1 MKIIYYSYY
10 GCYSS
15 LLLAYIHINK
25 NNKILKKD
33 FFKIP
38 YLFNIDYGQLRYIGI
53 DSDNNQIYA
62 IGMKNFSDNI
72 KKTLNGVMKIFNI
85 NDKVVFIDTSLY
97 DIKFLKVF
105 LLLRK
110 IGFMREFIDNYL
122 YDYVIKNYDNI
133 KLFVYSNK
141 NINNINSRG

>member
-15 LLLAYIHINK
+15 ILSAYIHINR

-38 YLFNIDYGQLRYIGI
+38 YLLNIDYGQLRYIGI

-72 KKTLNGVMKIFNI
+72 KRTLNGVMKIFNI

-97 DIKFLKVF
+97 DVKLLNVF
-105 LLLRK
+105 LLLRQ
-110 IGFMREFIDNYL
+110 IGFMRKFIDNYL
-122 YDYVIKNYDNI
+122 YKHAIKNYDKI
-133 KLFVYSNK
+133 KSFVYSNK
-141 NINNINSRG
+141 NFNNINRRG